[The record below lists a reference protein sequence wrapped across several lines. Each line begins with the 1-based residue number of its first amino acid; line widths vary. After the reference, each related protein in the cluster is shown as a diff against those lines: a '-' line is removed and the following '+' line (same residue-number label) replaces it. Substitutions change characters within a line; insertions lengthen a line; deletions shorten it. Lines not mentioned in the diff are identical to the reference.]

1 MSAGGK
7 ARPFPYPFPQGR
19 GFETGGDVGNS
30 ETNVNGG
37 ANAPDIGTE
46 GSRDFG
52 GGITLKSAAVSMMMV
67 LALGMLI
74 WVKLRLVTN
83 VPRTAYADP
92 ERRAIEPK
100 PGAANPQIAKQET
113 ADASEKH

>member
-1 MSAGGK
+1 M
-7 ARPFPYPFPQGR
+7 
-19 GFETGGDVGNS
+19 GNS
-30 ETNVNGG
+30 ETNVNGS
-37 ANAPDIGTE
+37 AEAPDIGME
-46 GSRDFG
+46 GCRDFG

-92 ERRAIEPK
+92 ERRAVEHK
-100 PGAANPQIAKQET
+100 PGETSPQIAKQET

>member
-1 MSAGGK
+1 M
-7 ARPFPYPFPQGR
+7 
-19 GFETGGDVGNS
+19 GNS
-30 ETNVNGG
+30 ETNSVNGG
-37 ANAPDIGTE
+37 PNKPDIGTE

-52 GGITLKSAAVSMMMV
+52 GAITLKSAAVSMMMV
-67 LALGMLI
+67 MALGMLI

-83 VPRTAYADP
+83 VPRTAYAEP

-100 PGAANPQIAKQET
+100 PSDAHPQIAKQET